1 MVHHFKISL
10 IDLLVHLL
18 VKKPFCIR
26 RDRKNSL
33 VKYIFEAAFKICSLK
48 YLFLYSRKK
57 YMGRSW
63 LFSITKA
70 WEPSALLHINFFRN
84 STFDQ
89 IFTYLWQIWWTLRT
103 LLFYR
108 TFFIDA
114 YEIRTKRHD
123 KYLSRVNSWVF
134 LHALLLFFREREL
147 GFQALNVKLNILVL
161 KIGCLS
167 YRLIRISWNKKII

>member
-1 MVHHFKISL
+1 MKQ
-10 IDLLVHLL
+10 LL
-18 VKKPFCIR
+18 
-26 RDRKNSL
+26 
-33 VKYIFEAAFKICSLK
+33 KYIPWNIYFYIVEKIL
-48 YLFLYSRKK
+48 KK

-123 KYLSRVNSWVF
+123 KYLSKVNSWVF
-134 LHALLLFFREREL
+134 LHALLLFFRERERAWVSSSECKIEHS
-147 GFQALNVKLNILVL
+147 GFKDWMPFLSSNKDQL
-161 KIGCLS
+161 K
-167 YRLIRISWNKKII
+167 

>member
-1 MVHHFKISL
+1 MKQ
-10 IDLLVHLL
+10 LL
-18 VKKPFCIR
+18 
-26 RDRKNSL
+26 
-33 VKYIFEAAFKICSLK
+33 KYIPWNIYFYIVEKIL
-48 YLFLYSRKK
+48 KK

-89 IFTYLWQIWWTLRT
+89 IFTYLLQIWWTLRT
-103 LLFYR
+103 QLFYR

-123 KYLSRVNSWVF
+123 KYLSKVNSWVF